1 MTKFFQFIDKIHLL
15 TDYYKGECDLGTYVG
30 CLKGVLLNPE
40 KSYED
45 KRSFFTSHSINYT
58 NVFRSMSNLKKNE
71 EYAITLL
78 EGLKYLRDNNKS
90 IGKKAG
96 QKRQYSSPEHHSE
109 GKLRVILDE
118 IEEATK
124 GEQNETNK
132 CNEI

>member
-1 MTKFFQFIDKIHLL
+1 MIEFFQFVDKIHLL
-15 TDYYKGECDLGTYVG
+15 TDSDKEECDLGTYVG

-45 KRSFFTSHSINYT
+45 KRSFFTSHSINYA
-58 NVFRSMSNLKKNE
+58 NVFRSMFNLKKNE

-78 EGLKYLRDNNKS
+78 EGLKYLCDNNKS
-90 IGKKAG
+90 IGEKAG
-96 QKRQYSSPEHHSE
+96 QKRQSSSPEHHSE

-132 CNEI
+132 

>member
-1 MTKFFQFIDKIHLL
+1 MIEFFQFVDKIHSLA
-15 TDYYKGECDLGTYVG
+15 DCDKEESDLGTYVG
-30 CLKGVLLNPE
+30 RLKGVLLNPE
-40 KSYED
+40 KSYGD
-45 KRSFFTSHSINYT
+45 KRSFLTSHSINYA

-78 EGLKYLRDNNKS
+78 EGLKYLRDNNKP
-90 IGKKAG
+90 IGEKSG
-96 QKRQYSSPEHHSE
+96 QKRQSSSPENHSE

-132 CNEI
+132 